1 MDKHR
6 IVFGFKNGI
15 HHGITLGSNWSNTQW
30 LMEEERD
37 TVHFGIAWFMAP
49 MVMAIWWF
57 LGIIVGKEELSQTNR
72 LWANSMDIYSS
83 WQLNESRW
91 SSDQDWW
98 TERTKTIHVDFL
110 QRNWVSFD
118 STLKGASIFLAGL
131 RLKIWLH
138 PLPSLSVTP
147 RLSATWC
154 IPPGCIQ
161 TLKLSSTQPNLCLEG
176 PVWNMQK
183 MLASLPCISMMSPAQ
198 LTGAYPPC
206 P

>member
-1 MDKHR
+1 M
-6 IVFGFKNGI
+6 ING
-15 HHGITLGSNWSNTQW
+15 GSLG
-30 LMEEERD
+30 D
-37 TVHFGIAWFMAP
+37 TVHFGIAWLMAP

-57 LGIIVGKEELSQTNR
+57 VGIIVW

-98 TERTKTIHVDFL
+98 TEQTRKIHVDFL

-118 STLKGASIFLAGL
+118 STLKGASIFLSGL

-161 TLKLSSTQPNLCLEG
+161 TLKLSSTEQNLCLEG
-176 PVWNMQK
+176 PLSETCKTCWPLCHAFPWWAQPSWRS
-183 MLASLPCISMMSPAQ
+183 SLPIIW
-198 LTGAYPPC
+198 L
-206 P
+206 